1 MGRVLCRYYEQCGNV
16 DDVAGSGAYSKI
28 QARTV
33 HQLRALTYPC
43 RTKSFLVV
51 ILDLRGVGVWIL
63 CTHMRQSKG
72 NSPRLAHRNYCLKHA
87 SSTKGMPRD

>member
-1 MGRVLCRYYEQCGNV
+1 MGRVLCRYEQRGSV
-16 DDVAGSGAYSKI
+16 DDVAGSGVYSRI
-28 QARTV
+28 QAGAVRR
-33 HQLRALTYPC
+33 LRILTYPC

-72 NSPRLAHRNYCLKHA
+72 NSPRLAHINYCLKRA
-87 SSTKGMPRD
+87 RIPPLA